1 MDAEQAR
8 SLLRKLPHSVETM
21 QWGANLVYWVG
32 DKAFGGKMFALI
44 NLDEDRD
51 PLKPTPVLS
60 FYVGPERFS
69 ELLET
74 EGIVPAPY
82 MARIYWVAL
91 TRWNALPP
99 SELTDLLRDASE
111 GVRARLPKK
120 VLAVLA
126 LPQAERDKLVE
137 ERRRVLASREAA
149 KPKSPKSMN
158 AAAKKKPAKKASIRS
173 RSD

>member
-1 MDAEQAR
+1 MDAEKVR
-8 SLLRKLPHSVETM
+8 SILRKLPHSVETM

-32 DKAFGGKMFALI
+32 DKAIGGKMFALI

-60 FYVGPERFS
+60 FYVGAERYT
-69 ELLET
+69 ELLEK

-91 TRWNALPP
+91 TRWNALRP
-99 SELTDLLRDASE
+99 SELTDLLSDASE
-111 GVRARLPKK
+111 GVRAKLPKK

-126 LPQAERDKLVE
+126 MPQAERDKLVE
-137 ERRRVLASREAA
+137 ESRKVPASREAA

-158 AAAKKKPAKKASIRS
+158 AAAKKKPPKKARS
-173 RSD
+173 SNAD